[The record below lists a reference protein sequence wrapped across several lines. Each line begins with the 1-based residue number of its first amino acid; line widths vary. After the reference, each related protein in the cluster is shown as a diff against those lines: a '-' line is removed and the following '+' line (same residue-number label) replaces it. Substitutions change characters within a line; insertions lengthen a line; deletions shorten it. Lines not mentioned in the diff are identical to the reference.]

1 MLLTRLSKLAL
12 LLAALLPFACGTDL
26 TTSTVSDG
34 GSCSDTWSGYAQSFF
49 STRCA
54 SCHGQFGSQAS
65 VLSYASAINSEISSG
80 RMPEGSSLSSS
91 EKTRILD
98 WLVCGAQ

>member
-1 MLLTRLSKLAL
+1 MPLTRFSKFAL

-26 TTSTVSDG
+26 SATTVSDG

-54 SCHGQFGSQAS
+54 SCHSQFGTQAS
-65 VLSYASAINSEISSG
+65 VQSYASAINSEISTG
-80 RMPEGSSLSSS
+80 RMPQGSSLSSS